1 MKENFDMSS
10 NKNGWFFAFVAG
22 PVLIGAAFGI
32 SSILTGG
39 ESAGETDTTGVSVA
53 YGLLLWLG
61 APIAFV
67 AVLPLLLGALKPLTK
82 TGWLARAA
90 DHLGRR
96 R

>member
-1 MKENFDMSS
+1 MSS
-10 NKNGWFFAFVAG
+10 NRNGWFFAFVAG
-22 PVLIGAAFGI
+22 PVLMGAAYGI
-32 SSILTGG
+32 SSMLTGG
-39 ESAGETDTTGVSVA
+39 ETDSTGMSGA
-53 YGLLLWLG
+53 YGLLLWVG

-67 AVLPLLLGALKPLTK
+67 AVLPILLGVLKPLTK